1 MIGMSWWNFVETY
14 KDLESYEKWNHRFL
28 AMVNLNLIQLDT
40 RNGHQSRDYLLST
53 MFKFH
58 QEILIISA
66 ATPFKTWRSNAGIH
80 RILYIY
86 IFRYFFVGARF
97 YYSPLLISD
106 SAPDCVL
113 PDCHQQ
119 VGSMGRKLRLRR
131 ICYQMSLSKESLRVR
146 PVLSAEYRTSK
157 EVD

>member
-1 MIGMSWWNFVETY
+1 MELRRNVQGFGKLREMKSEVPC
-14 KDLESYEKWNHRFL
+14 KGQSQPH
-28 AMVNLNLIQLDT
+28 T
-40 RNGHQSRDYLLST
+40 RNGHRSRDYLLST

-131 ICYQMSLSKESLRVR
+131 ICYQMALSKESLRVR